1 MTATP
6 RVTFAM
12 AERGELPAW
21 LAKISSRFDTPIASI
36 LFFAALVAALAV
48 SGSFVWLA
56 VISTLARMIVY
67 SITILALPRAPKRPQ
82 RLGASHWMMAAMG
95 VLICAVVAAQ
105 ADGIAWL
112 TLGALAAVGL
122 LLYLFAILG
131 GSSSKE

>member
-1 MTATP
+1 MAATP

-21 LAKISSRFDTPIASI
+21 LAKVHRAFATPASSI

-67 SITILALPRAPKRPQ
+67 AVTIIALPRAPKRPARIDAHRIG
-82 RLGASHWMMAAMG
+82 RLQASACWSA
-95 VLICAVVAAQ
+95 
-105 ADGIAWL
+105 
-112 TLGALAAVGL
+112 
-122 LLYLFAILG
+122 
-131 GSSSKE
+131 SSSPRRRIGRPG